1 MARTRMANLL
11 LHLHRRWA
19 AWLLVLAVRL
29 ALAVLLVPSGVEKL
43 LGLPFPRRSMEPW
56 AMPFFDML
64 HSVGPYWRFLGLVQ
78 IVAGVCLLVPR
89 FATLGALAAL
99 AISVELLVITSALH
113 FRATAVFAAAL
124 MVTASAGLL
133 LWDWPRLAP
142 LVAAPDLPGGSVRAT
157 LTSAWQRR
165 EVRAGLAGIAALWL
179 LVHLLDRAG
188 LL

>member
-1 MARTRMANLL
+1 MSCPDLEVHLAYHFRNVARSRAYDGSEVARRSADRRGGYPPAPSRARTRMANLL

-19 AWLLVLAVRL
+19 AWLPVLAVRL
-29 ALAVLLVPSGVEKL
+29 ALAVLLVPTGVEKL
-43 LGLPFPRRSMEPW
+43 LGVPFPRRSMEPW

-124 MVTASAGLL
+124 MVT
-133 LWDWPRLAP
+133 
-142 LVAAPDLPGGSVRAT
+142 
-157 LTSAWQRR
+157 
-165 EVRAGLAGIAALWL
+165 
-179 LVHLLDRAG
+179 
-188 LL
+188 